1 MDGMK
6 ELDWIARRKS
16 GESRTCLSYWFPRIE
31 QAGLPVPRT
40 AILRINREDAS
51 ENDLAQTVFDGKP
64 LGVAGHAF
72 VSRLETAAEEIGFP
86 VFLRT
91 GQTSG
96 KHSWDRT
103 CYVGSREVLAQHV
116 FELIEFSECADLM
129 GLDWQVWVVRELLPT
144 RPVMVAYQGMPVCR
158 EFRLFVDG
166 PEIQCC
172 HPYWPLEALRD
183 GRPRT
188 LDGQPLDDEAV
199 EDLAHGIW
207 ELDDRDCEI
216 VRDLA
221 SRAGQACGGRWSV
234 DVLETDRGWYVTDL
248 AIAELSWHWPGCP
261 NGDKDADAE

>member
-1 MDGMK
+1 MDGIK
-6 ELDWIARRKS
+6 ELDWIARRKA
-16 GESRTCLSYWFPRIE
+16 GEQRTCLSYWFPKIR

-40 AILRINREDAS
+40 NILRVCDQEAR
-51 ENDLAQTVFDGKP
+51 DLAGAVIDGEP
-64 LGVAGHAF
+64 LGSNGRAF
-72 VSRLETAAEEIGFP
+72 VSKLELAAGEIGYP

-91 GQTSG
+91 GQTSA

-103 CYVGSREVLAQHV
+103 CYVASREALAQHV

-129 GLDWQVWVVRELLPT
+129 GLDLRVWVVRELLPT
-144 RPVMVAYQGMPVCR
+144 RPVMVAYRGMPVCR

-172 HPYWPLEALRD
+172 HPYWPLTALRD

-199 EDLAHGIW
+199 EDLGHGLW
-207 ELDDRDCEI
+207 ELDDEGCRI
-216 VRDLA
+216 VWDLA

-234 DVLETDRGWYVTDL
+234 DVLETDRGWHVTDM
-248 AIAELSWHWPGCP
+248 AAAELSWHWPGCQD
-261 NGDKDADAE
+261 GELSKDAG